1 MENSG
6 AVGFE
11 KVKVFAADPWYKA
24 QPGSIKNIEIN
35 VKGNMNIIWDKKQSF
50 WHRPNHLS
58 LLLPNLGKLIFCQK
72 QKNGFEAA
80 GIIFCASLT
89 KNTLVNSLSGVGP
102 LSQDEIHD
110 ILQEGENSLSNSPQA
125 MILVGERR

>member
-35 VKGNMNIIWDKKQSF
+35 VKGNMNI
-50 WHRPNHLS
+50 R
-58 LLLPNLGKLIFCQK
+58 
-72 QKNGFEAA
+72 EAPETN
-80 GIIFCASLT
+80 F
-89 KNTLVNSLSGVGP
+89 
-102 LSQDEIHD
+102 
-110 ILQEGENSLSNSPQA
+110 
-125 MILVGERR
+125 R

>member
-35 VKGNMNIIWDKKQSF
+35 VKGNMNIVREHLTTKK
-50 WHRPNHLS
+50 
-58 LLLPNLGKLIFCQK
+58 IF
-72 QKNGFEAA
+72 
-80 GIIFCASLT
+80 
-89 KNTLVNSLSGVGP
+89 LSGIAQITFP
-102 LSQDEIHD
+102 PF
-110 ILQEGENSLSNSPQA
+110 SPIWA
-125 MILVGERR
+125 S

>member
-35 VKGNMNIIWDKKQSF
+35 VKGNMNIIMDKKQSF

-72 QKNGFEAA
+72 QKKLIGGCRDHLLCLTNQKHISKLFVWSWTVVSRRDTRYPA
-80 GIIFCASLT
+80 G
-89 KNTLVNSLSGVGP
+89 
-102 LSQDEIHD
+102 
-110 ILQEGENSLSNSPQA
+110 
-125 MILVGERR
+125 R